1 MRLILQR
8 VLNASVTINEQE
20 KSAIK
25 QGFLLLVGFTENDT
39 LEDINWM
46 AKKVAQLRVFDDEQN
61 IPNLSLQ
68 ETAGDVLSI
77 SQFTLFAQTKKGN
90 RPSYIRAAKPELAN
104 PLYDKFN
111 LALENILGK
120 KIFTGSFG
128 ADMKIAS
135 VNDGPLTIF
144 IDSQQK
150 DF

>member
-1 MRLILQR
+1 MRVILQR
-8 VLNASVTINEQE
+8 VLSASVAINGREIGV
-20 KSAIK
+20 IK
-25 QGFLLLVGFTENDT
+25 KGLLLLVGFAENDT
-39 LEDINWM
+39 GQDINWM
-46 AKKVAQLRVFDDEQN
+46 AKKVVQLRVFDDEQKV
-61 IPNLSLQ
+61 PNLSVQ
-68 ETAGDVLSI
+68 ETAGDILSI
-77 SQFTLFAQTKKGN
+77 SQFTLYAQTKKGN

-111 LALENILGK
+111 LELENVLGK

>member
-1 MRLILQR
+1 MRVILQR
-8 VLNASVTINEQE
+8 VLSASVTINGQE
-20 KSAIK
+20 KAAIK
-25 QGFLLLVGFTENDT
+25 EGLLLLVGFTENDRE
-39 LEDINWM
+39 EDINWM
-46 AKKVAQLRVFDDEQN
+46 AKKIVQLRIFDDAQQV
-61 IPNLSLQ
+61 PNLSIQ
-68 ETAGDVLSI
+68 ETNGEMLSI

-90 RPSYIRAAKPELAN
+90 RPSYIRAAKPEQSN

-111 LALENILGK
+111 LALENVLGK

>member
-8 VLNASVTINEQE
+8 VLSAAVTINGKE
-20 KSAIK
+20 KASIK
-25 QGFLLLVGFTENDT
+25 KGLLLLVGFTDGDT
-39 LEDINWM
+39 EEDINWM
-46 AKKVAQLRVFDDEQN
+46 AKKVIQLRIFDDAMQV
-61 IPNLSLQ
+61 PNLSVQ
-68 ETAGDVLSI
+68 EINADILSI

-90 RPSYIRAAKPELAN
+90 RPSYIRAAKQDIAE

-111 LALENILGK
+111 RELENLSGN

-144 IDSQQK
+144 IDSRQK

>member
-1 MRLILQR
+1 MRVILQR
-8 VLNASVTINEQE
+8 VLTASVAINGSE
-20 KSAIK
+20 KAAIK
-25 QGFLLLVGFTENDT
+25 SGLLLLVGFTEYDT
-39 LEDINWM
+39 EVDINWM
-46 AKKVAQLRVFDDEQN
+46 VKKVAQLRIFDDEN
-61 IPNLSLQ
+61 HIPNLSVQ
-68 ETAGDVLSI
+68 ETNGDILSI

-90 RPSYIRAAKPELAN
+90 RPSYIRAAKPEMAE
-104 PLYDKFN
+104 PLYQKFN
-111 LALENILGK
+111 LELEIFLGK